1 MTVHKFVVPMFV
13 LSLTT
18 AACEEKK
25 AGDAGATPTTPAA
38 EAIKSIPPSEAAAAA
53 AAPAAAAANATEKG
67 AAEAIAVAKEA
78 ALPGPQDVC
87 KALTEAAKAKDDSKI
102 LAASTPA
109 TATAFASEGAKD
121 QIISILAGATCGTAT
136 VDGDS
141 ATVALGTVEP
151 IKQAT
156 FSKAADGWKFDG
168 AAFLAKYPVAVVKD
182 KVKKAA
188 AKVQH
193 KAAAHGKKHH

>member
-1 MTVHKFVVPMFV
+1 MTVHKFVLPMFV
-13 LSLTT
+13 LSLMTV
-18 AACEEKK
+18 ACEEKK
-25 AGDAGATPTTPAA
+25 AEGETPAA
-38 EAIKSIPPSEAAAAA
+38 AVAAEAAKAAAPSETVAAA
-53 AAPAAAAANATEKG
+53 AAPAAAAAVNAAEKG
-67 AAEAIAVAKEA
+67 AADVAGKDVAV
-78 ALPGPQDVC
+78 PGPQDVC

-121 QIISILAGATCGTAT
+121 HIIAILAGATCGTAT

-141 ATVALGTVEP
+141 ATVALGTAEP
-151 IKQAT
+151 IKQAG

-168 AAFLAKYPVAVVKD
+168 AAFLVKYPVAVIKD
-182 KVKKAA
+182 KAKKAA
-188 AKVQH
+188 AHVQH